1 MSFSPMEFTSFHAK
15 LTFCLLQKLKDAH
28 LSGPLDSGML
38 RLFYVLFP
46 ELRERDP
53 KGCD

>member
-1 MSFSPMEFTSFHAK
+1 MSYSPMEFLSFHAK
-15 LTFCLLQKLKDAH
+15 LTFHLLQKLKDAH

-38 RLFYVLFP
+38 RLFYVLP